1 MKQAVLHLKNN
12 ITDYIAKGLIFL
24 VSIWVVFALCF
35 QITMVG
41 IHFSG
46 NEQLERDI
54 ANWFSWKF
62 DGNFKNS
69 PGNIMYNAEEHIWV
83 ESVTNQVKIGKLAGN
98 RNLEFGLKNILEE
111 FLQEK
116 DFELNPESKD
126 KVTIDIIY
134 LDVLKT
140 KSNLSVFHK
149 DAESVVIRLKGILK
163 HDGKKIKE
171 VIVEEESSEISMS
184 TLAIDNGGNFN
195 QQSLSN
201 ALKKSSNKLVNKL
214 FEIK

>member
-1 MKQAVLHLKNN
+1 MCGMLTLSSNNLHQTK
-12 ITDYIAKGLIFL
+12 
-24 VSIWVVFALCF
+24 
-35 QITMVG
+35 
-41 IHFSG
+41 
-46 NEQLERDI
+46 E
-54 ANWFSWKF
+54 
-62 DGNFKNS
+62 
-69 PGNIMYNAEEHIWV
+69 IWV
-83 ESVTNQVKIGKLAGN
+83 ESVSNKIQIGNLAGN
-98 RNLEFGLKNILEE
+98 RNLEFGVKNVVEE

-126 KVTIDIIY
+126 KVVIDIIY

-149 DAESVVIRLKGILK
+149 DAESVVIRLKGTLK

>member
-1 MKQAVLHLKNN
+1 MCGMLTLSSNNLHQTK
-12 ITDYIAKGLIFL
+12 
-24 VSIWVVFALCF
+24 
-35 QITMVG
+35 
-41 IHFSG
+41 
-46 NEQLERDI
+46 E
-54 ANWFSWKF
+54 
-62 DGNFKNS
+62 
-69 PGNIMYNAEEHIWV
+69 IWV
-83 ESVTNQVKIGKLAGN
+83 ESVSNKIQIGNLAGN
-98 RNLEFGLKNILEE
+98 RNLEFGVKNIVEE

-201 ALKKSSNKLVNKL
+201 ALKKSSDKLVNKL

>member
-1 MKQAVLHLKNN
+1 MLTLSSNNLHQTK
-12 ITDYIAKGLIFL
+12 
-24 VSIWVVFALCF
+24 
-35 QITMVG
+35 
-41 IHFSG
+41 
-46 NEQLERDI
+46 E
-54 ANWFSWKF
+54 
-62 DGNFKNS
+62 
-69 PGNIMYNAEEHIWV
+69 IWV
-83 ESVTNQVKIGKLAGN
+83 ESVSNKIQIGNLAGN
-98 RNLEFGLKNILEE
+98 RNLEFGVKNVVEE

>member
-1 MKQAVLHLKNN
+1 MCGMLTLSSNNLHQTK
-12 ITDYIAKGLIFL
+12 
-24 VSIWVVFALCF
+24 
-35 QITMVG
+35 
-41 IHFSG
+41 
-46 NEQLERDI
+46 E
-54 ANWFSWKF
+54 
-62 DGNFKNS
+62 
-69 PGNIMYNAEEHIWV
+69 IWV
-83 ESVTNQVKIGKLAGN
+83 ESVSNKIQIGNLAGN
-98 RNLEFGLKNILEE
+98 RNLEFGVKNVVEE

-126 KVTIDIIY
+126 KVVIDIIY

-149 DAESVVIRLKGILK
+149 DAESVVIRLKGTLK

-214 FEIK
+214 FETK

>member
-1 MKQAVLHLKNN
+1 MLTLSSNNLHQTK
-12 ITDYIAKGLIFL
+12 
-24 VSIWVVFALCF
+24 
-35 QITMVG
+35 
-41 IHFSG
+41 
-46 NEQLERDI
+46 E
-54 ANWFSWKF
+54 
-62 DGNFKNS
+62 
-69 PGNIMYNAEEHIWV
+69 IWV
-83 ESVTNQVKIGKLAGN
+83 ESVSNKIQIGNLAGN
-98 RNLEFGLKNILEE
+98 RNLEFGVKNVVEE

-149 DAESVVIRLKGILK
+149 DAESVVIRLKGTLK

-214 FEIK
+214 FETK

>member
-1 MKQAVLHLKNN
+1 MCGMLTLSSNN
-12 ITDYIAKGLIFL
+12 LRQTK
-24 VSIWVVFALCF
+24 
-35 QITMVG
+35 
-41 IHFSG
+41 
-46 NEQLERDI
+46 E
-54 ANWFSWKF
+54 
-62 DGNFKNS
+62 
-69 PGNIMYNAEEHIWV
+69 IWV
-83 ESVTNQVKIGKLAGN
+83 ESVSNKIQIGNLAGN
-98 RNLEFGLKNILEE
+98 RNLEFGVKNVVEE

-201 ALKKSSNKLVNKL
+201 ALKKSSSKLVNKL
-214 FEIK
+214 FETK

>member
-1 MKQAVLHLKNN
+1 MLTLSSNNLHQTK
-12 ITDYIAKGLIFL
+12 
-24 VSIWVVFALCF
+24 
-35 QITMVG
+35 
-41 IHFSG
+41 
-46 NEQLERDI
+46 E
-54 ANWFSWKF
+54 
-62 DGNFKNS
+62 
-69 PGNIMYNAEEHIWV
+69 IWV
-83 ESVTNQVKIGKLAGN
+83 ESVSNKIQIGNLAGN
-98 RNLEFGLKNILEE
+98 RNLEFGVKNVVEE

-126 KVTIDIIY
+126 KVVIDIIY

-149 DAESVVIRLKGILK
+149 DAESVVIRLKGTLK

-214 FEIK
+214 FETK

>member
-1 MKQAVLHLKNN
+1 MLTLPLNDSYQTK
-12 ITDYIAKGLIFL
+12 
-24 VSIWVVFALCF
+24 
-35 QITMVG
+35 
-41 IHFSG
+41 
-46 NEQLERDI
+46 E
-54 ANWFSWKF
+54 
-62 DGNFKNS
+62 
-69 PGNIMYNAEEHIWV
+69 IWV
-83 ESVTNQVKIGKLAGN
+83 ESVSNKIQIGNLAGN
-98 RNLEFGLKNILEE
+98 RNLEFGVKNVVEE

-116 DFELNPESKD
+116 DFELNPESRD
-126 KVTIDIIY
+126 KVLIDIIY

>member
-1 MKQAVLHLKNN
+1 MCGMLTLSSNNLHQTK
-12 ITDYIAKGLIFL
+12 
-24 VSIWVVFALCF
+24 
-35 QITMVG
+35 
-41 IHFSG
+41 
-46 NEQLERDI
+46 E
-54 ANWFSWKF
+54 
-62 DGNFKNS
+62 
-69 PGNIMYNAEEHIWV
+69 IWV
-83 ESVTNQVKIGKLAGN
+83 ESVSNKIQIGNLAGN
-98 RNLEFGLKNILEE
+98 RNLEFGVKNIVEE

>member
-1 MKQAVLHLKNN
+1 MCGMLTLPLNDSYQTK
-12 ITDYIAKGLIFL
+12 
-24 VSIWVVFALCF
+24 
-35 QITMVG
+35 
-41 IHFSG
+41 
-46 NEQLERDI
+46 E
-54 ANWFSWKF
+54 
-62 DGNFKNS
+62 
-69 PGNIMYNAEEHIWV
+69 IWV
-83 ESVTNQVKIGKLAGN
+83 ESVSNKIQIGNLAGN
-98 RNLEFGLKNILEE
+98 RNLEFGVKNVVEE

-116 DFELNPESKD
+116 DFELNPESRD
-126 KVTIDIIY
+126 KVLIDIIY